1 MGKPLL
7 TDDMIERSN
16 RGEKVSGQTI
26 LDQETKIISTEDGME
41 QLTDENGKHI
51 YKSRR
56 IENAKRNEFQRKLN
70 LVLFL
75 LLILLALLFYAI
87 FKL

>member
-56 IENAKRNEFQRKLN
+56 IENAKRNEFQRKLI
-70 LVLFL
+70 LFI

>member
-1 MGKPLL
+1 
-7 TDDMIERSN
+7 
-16 RGEKVSGQTI
+16 
-26 LDQETKIISTEDGME
+26 
-41 QLTDENGKHI
+41 
-51 YKSRR
+51 SRR

-70 LVLFL
+70 LVLFI

>member
-1 MGKPLL
+1 
-7 TDDMIERSN
+7 
-16 RGEKVSGQTI
+16 
-26 LDQETKIISTEDGME
+26 
-41 QLTDENGKHI
+41 I

-70 LVLFL
+70 LVLFI

>member
-51 YKSRR
+51 YKSRGLR
-56 IENAKRNEFQRKLN
+56 MQNEMNFN
-70 LVLFL
+70 VS
-75 LLILLALLFYAI
+75 
-87 FKL
+87 